1 MSVIMFFD
9 WFIQYIGLKE
19 SNNKRRFVTGI
30 LGGLGT
36 SSLYL
41 RMLRILVLKAFK
53 RWLGFFGDLPFI
65 VYILFIAITG
75 GVPNLLFLHFGTPRT
90 CFLGAGSVP
99 NLLFPIFWYISR
111 SSNIKMQ
118 CTIFA
123 KILFWYIYAAIIAKS
138 GCLYKYYI
146 LKAILSP

>member
-1 MSVIMFFD
+1 MCALTAEINLKTDRHPPYYYSRLLWAKSMNACSWGYHQIPERSFFFKGYQFPVCARCCGTILGHSIAIFMSFFRHFISIPVAILMSVIMFFD

-53 RWLGFFGDLPFI
+53 R
-65 VYILFIAITG
+65 
-75 GVPNLLFLHFGTPRT
+75 
-90 CFLGAGSVP
+90 
-99 NLLFPIFWYISR
+99 
-111 SSNIKMQ
+111 
-118 CTIFA
+118 
-123 KILFWYIYAAIIAKS
+123 
-138 GCLYKYYI
+138 
-146 LKAILSP
+146 